1 MSLEDEVSGL
11 NFKIMADIVRE
22 LSFQF
27 ALDAI
32 QLYKFLTT
40 EKREFILSKQFLRSA
55 TSVGAN
61 LREAKNA
68 QSAIDFIHKNAISQ
82 KECDEAIYWL
92 ELLFASEYISETTFN
107 DLNAKATSLLKI
119 IKSIIITKK
128 QNLKNP

>member
-1 MSLEDEVSGL
+1 M
-11 NFKIMADIVRE
+11 MADIVRE

-40 EKREFILSKQFLRSA
+40 EKREFVLSKQFLRSA

-119 IKSIIITKK
+119 IKIIIITKK

>member
-40 EKREFILSKQFLRSA
+40 EKREFVLSKQFLRSA

>member
-1 MSLEDEVSGL
+1 LEDEVSGL

-40 EKREFILSKQFLRSA
+40 EKREFVLSKQFLRSA

>member
-40 EKREFILSKQFLRSA
+40 EKREFVLSKQFLRSA

-68 QSAIDFIHKNAISQ
+68 QSAIDFIHKMQSHKKNVTKQYIGWNCFLRPNIFPKRPLTISTQ
-82 KECDEAIYWL
+82 KQ
-92 ELLFASEYISETTFN
+92 LLC
-107 DLNAKATSLLKI
+107 
-119 IKSIIITKK
+119 
-128 QNLKNP
+128 

>member
-1 MSLEDEVSGL
+1 
-11 NFKIMADIVRE
+11 MADIVRE

-40 EKREFILSKQFLRSA
+40 EKREFVLSKQFLRSA

-68 QSAIDFIHKNAISQ
+68 QSAIDFIHKNALSQ